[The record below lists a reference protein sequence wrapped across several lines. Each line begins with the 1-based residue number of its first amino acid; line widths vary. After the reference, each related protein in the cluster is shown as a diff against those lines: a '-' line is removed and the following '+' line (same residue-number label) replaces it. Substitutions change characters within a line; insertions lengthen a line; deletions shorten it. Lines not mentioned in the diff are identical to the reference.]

1 MKKILTLMLLAGI
14 ALYSCERTEL
24 APPAT
29 EFQDEYSAQIP
40 GQYIVV
46 LNDEGALKS
55 TGKLNYDEA
64 VSRSRTRAA
73 QMVPAAASEGRIL
86 QAYAR
91 VLNGFAAQLSS
102 EEVDMLLRD
111 PRVRDVRP
119 DYVIYK
125 KPTPPVDT
133 TTSSQTIP
141 WGITRVGSADGTGK
155 VAWIIDTGVDYDHP
169 DLNVD
174 ITRARTYVTRTTTAN
189 DDNGHGTHVAGTIA
203 AKNNTIGVI
212 GVAYN
217 ATVVPVKVLDKRG
230 SGTYSAIIAGIDY
243 VAATANPGDVANMS
257 LGGPYDQTLNDAV
270 LGLADAGVLVALAA
284 GNESQDATLVSPASA
299 NHMNIYTVSAFQT
312 GDIWASF
319 SNFGTPVDVA
329 APGVNILSTYKDG
342 GYATLAGTSM
352 ASPHVAG
359 LLLITNGHLS
369 YDGYVSGDPDGDPD
383 PIGHK

>member
-1 MKKILTLMLLAGI
+1 MKKVVSLLLLAGI
-14 ALYSCERTEL
+14 VLYSCERAEI
-24 APPAT
+24 APVADVQ
-29 EFQDEYSAQIP
+29 QDELSALIP

-46 LNDEGALKS
+46 LNDEVNLKS
-55 TGKLNYDEA
+55 TGKMDYDKKLTE
-64 VSRSRTRAA
+64 VRSLAA
-73 QMVPAAASEGRIL
+73 QMLPAAASEGRII
-86 QAYAR
+86 QSYAK
-91 VLNGFAAQLSS
+91 VLSGFAGTFND
-102 EEVDMLLRD
+102 EEVALLKSD
-111 PRVRDVRP
+111 NRVKDVRP

-125 KPTPPVDT
+125 KPVPPVDT
-133 TTSSQTIP
+133 TTTSQVTP
-141 WGITRVGSADGTGK
+141 WGIARVGSADGTGK

-174 ITRARTYVTRTTTAN
+174 VARARTFVTRTTTAD

-203 AKNNTIGVI
+203 AKNNTFGVV

-230 SGTYSAIIAGIDY
+230 SGSYSGIIAGIDY
-243 VAATANPGDVANMS
+243 VAATANPGDAANMS

-270 LGLADAGVLVALAA
+270 IGLAEAGVLVALAA

-299 NHMNIYTVSAFQT
+299 NHANIFTVSAFQT
-312 GDIWASF
+312 GDIWAYF

-329 APGVNILSTYKDG
+329 GPGVNILSTYPG
-342 GYATLAGTSM
+342 GGLATMSGTSM

-359 LLLITNGHLS
+359 LLLITGGNLN